1 MELAT
6 LAAATTA
13 TTAAGTTAVAL
24 PWLSSAGSLSSI
36 AAAGGT
42 AGTIAGIGTAA
53 GSILPYLSGGLT
65 LASMSSSL
73 FGGMSQGRAAS
84 EQLRQQ
90 AEQDMLNARQEE
102 LIGQQQANDISEN
115 LLQTIA
121 AQRLA
126 YSGAG
131 IDFSFGTPAS
141 LETNLRRQAEM
152 QMGTSRD
159 NTRLKTLARR
169 REAYLKLSQ
178 RGQAKSAPVMAG
190 IQSAFSTGAGLFMGG
205 A

>member
-24 PWLSSAGSLSSI
+24 PWLSTAGSLSSI

-42 AGTIAGIGTAA
+42 AGSIASAGLTASSVLSTLGT
-53 GSILPYLSGGLT
+53 GLT
-65 LASMSSSL
+65 LASMASDI
-73 FGGMSQGRAAS
+73 FGGAS
-84 EQLRQQ
+84 EGKAAAEQLTQQ
-90 AEQDMLNARQEE
+90 AEQDFLEAKQAE
-102 LIGQQQANDISEN
+102 LQGQQEQNDINQN
-115 LLQTIA
+115 LAQTIA
-121 AQRLA
+121 EQRLA

-141 LETNLRRQAEM
+141 LERDMTRRAEM
-152 QMGTSRD
+152 QFATSRD
-159 NTRLKTLARR
+159 NARIRALARR
-169 REAYLKLSQ
+169 RAGYLNLSQ
-178 RGQAKSAPVMAG
+178 VAQAQSKPLYAG
-190 IQSAFSTGAGLFMGG
+190 IGSAFKTAAGSF